1 VASFCQG
8 KIGGDKMQV
17 GDLVK
22 HTPTGDFVVVLEL
35 GGCCARICFVTGRI
49 MGFKAW
55 YGTRFLE
62 VI

>member
-1 VASFCQG
+1 M
-8 KIGGDKMQV
+8 KV

-22 HTPTGDFVVVLEL
+22 HTATGNFVVVLEIDNY
-35 GGCCARICFVTGRI
+35 CTRICFVTGRI
-49 MGFKAW
+49 AGFKAW